1 MRPATLTYHSMA
13 DSLFD
18 ATEIPLTDVVG
29 GRVDLDLLIEDLNQ
43 RYPDNYPDHEMTP
56 WEAGRMAGALM
67 VIRYIKSKR
76 NP

>member
-1 MRPATLTYHSMA
+1 MA
-13 DSLFD
+13 DSYFD

-29 GRVDLDLLIEDLNQ
+29 GRVDLDLLIEDLDQ

-56 WEAGRMAGALM
+56 WESGRMAGALM

-76 NP
+76 NQ

>member
-1 MRPATLTYHSMA
+1 MVDAYSSFCSYH
-13 DSLFD
+13 FD
-18 ATEIPLTDVVG
+18 ATELPLTDVVG
-29 GRVDLDLLIEDLNQ
+29 GRVDLDLLIEDLDQ

-56 WEAGRMAGALM
+56 WESGRMAGALM